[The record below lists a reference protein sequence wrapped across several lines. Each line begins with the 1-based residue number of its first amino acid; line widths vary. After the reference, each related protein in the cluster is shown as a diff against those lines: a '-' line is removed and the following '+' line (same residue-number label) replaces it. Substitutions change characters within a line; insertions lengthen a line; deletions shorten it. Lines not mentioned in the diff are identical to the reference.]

1 MQALP
6 AHCSQ
11 PDWLKDN
18 GQFVPLPAS
27 WLNGKR
33 WDDELAPSGAPP
45 PGRPGS
51 LLSGLPQHTAA
62 DYENDP
68 DGKNF

>member
-1 MQALP
+1 MAALP
-6 AHCSQ
+6 KHCQ
-11 PDWLKDN
+11 RPDWLKDN

-33 WDDELAPSGAPP
+33 WEDELAPSGAPP